1 MFAVYTYKIEVKT
14 SFRTTAN
21 FRMSLDA
28 ILSNFV
34 WKKLAKIKM
43 SKKLTV
49 SDGSQIL
56 NDYL

>member
-1 MFAVYTYKIEVKT
+1 MFAMYTYKFEVKT
-14 SFRTTAN
+14 TFCTTAN

>member
-1 MFAVYTYKIEVKT
+1 MFAMYTYNVEVKT
-14 SFRTTAN
+14 TSRTTAN